1 MLGSMYQRL
10 TLCAQG
16 FALLCSPFVLALCVA
31 AQSSTTPAT
40 TSQSASATSQDFS
53 QQPAVYEFIH
63 TSIRCE
69 NDGSMTLESRARIR
83 IQSQAGLN
91 FAGQLVFAYNAAN
104 EEEQVKSV
112 LILKAD
118 GASITAGPD
127 AVQDLSAPVTREA
140 PVYTDAREKHV
151 TVPGLS
157 VGDSV
162 EYDTVKLTKPLIP
175 GQFWQAFEFQRRVI
189 TRDEQLDLNVPK
201 DRELKVKSPEGIE
214 PSVKVEG
221 DRKLYHWATSN
232 STTPPPVDFF
242 KNFHFDVATLLEG
255 YRPAQGPRVMFSTFQ
270 SWREVSDWY
279 AQLETDRRA
288 PTPEIRA
295 KSEEVTRGLRTP
307 EEKAHALFYW
317 VSQNIRYVSLSFGV
331 GRYQPHPAADVLA
344 NRYGDCK
351 DKAVLLE
358 SMLEA
363 EGLEAQTVLA
373 NGIQDVDPSVP
384 NPLQFDHAF
393 TFLRLGDTSLWLD
406 PTIGVFPFG
415 YLLPQM
421 RDKEVLVVSGDSG
434 NGLQKT
440 PADMAVAGEYHVAVK
455 GDVDLDNTLDA
466 TVDLRTRGDLE
477 VLIRVLGS
485 VLSPEQLAKS
495 ADTVIG
501 TTNHFLYGSP
511 SITGFKILNA
521 SDVSRPVEVQFHVKG
536 KLTHVDP
543 RTQNQAQLAVE
554 LTSVPIHDA
563 NLSTLLPKADSS
575 RASDFHGPKSYSFT
589 VELAF
594 ASVMISSAPLSSK
607 LRIEKDFAIYDSSQD
622 WNGNTFRASRSLTL
636 RVAAVP
642 PSDSQ
647 EYAAFVDKVLDAT
660 AIPTSFTKEPAGHNS
675 SRLSAKVEAGR
686 SGTSASADGA
696 EPTPRATEAVDQ
708 FKRGQDQAKRKNW
721 ANAIASF
728 ESAVKI
734 DPQYADAWREL
745 GRAHMYAREYPE
757 AEAAFTKYLALSP
770 NDHLAYMNMAWA
782 LFNERKYQQDV
793 DMLLKRLDAAPLDG
807 DALYRLGIA
816 YLALHQPDKAVP
828 VLEKSTAQ
836 FPKYTSAH
844 FALGSAY
851 LETHQDDL
859 AVQRFQRVVTL
870 DDSESMLNSVAYA
883 LAEHNSSLN
892 YAEDWSRR
900 SIEVVEVEINNT
912 SIANANSQT
921 WSLLAK
927 LSAYWD
933 TLGWIYFQEHK
944 TDAAERYLL
953 AAWQLSEDP
962 VIGGHLGQLYEAA
975 GRKDD
980 AIRIFLDTLNAF
992 PTTVNPSDEESL
1004 VRKRLSGLLGGD
1016 PQVQSRLEEART
1028 SKSSTRMVSI
1038 ANAAQVQ
1045 GVTQYTLIIGND
1057 SKVTDLASGGDD
1069 SSMLGLSDSIRAAI
1083 MPQSFPD
1090 TSLKAMPRLAM
1101 VACASKD
1108 QACELTLLSSRSSF
1122 RLAPP
1127 E

>member
-1 MLGSMYQRL
+1 MYQPL
-10 TLCAQG
+10 TLRPQGIVVLFSISIFTFCA
-16 FALLCSPFVLALCVA
+16 A
-31 AQSSTTPAT
+31 AQSSAPA
-40 TSQSASATSQDFS
+40 SPSLPASMSPPSQDFS
-53 QQPAVYEFIH
+53 QQPAIFDYIH

-69 NDGSMTLESRARIR
+69 NDGTVMRDTRARIHV
-83 IQSQAGLN
+83 QSQAGLN
-91 FAGQLVFAYNAAN
+91 FAGQLIFNYNAFN
-104 EEEQVKSV
+104 EEAQIKSV
-112 LILKAD
+112 KILKPD
-118 GASITAGPD
+118 GTSITAGPD
-127 AVQDLSAPVTREA
+127 AVQDLSAPVTRGA
-140 PVYTDAREKHV
+140 PVYSDAREKHV
-151 TVPGLS
+151 TVPGVS
-157 VGDSV
+157 VGDSI
-162 EYDTVKLTKPLIP
+162 EYNVVTIGKPLIP
-175 GQFWQAFEFQRRVI
+175 GQFWGAWDFERRMI
-189 TRDEQLDLNVPK
+189 ALDEQLDLNVPK
-201 DRELKVKSPEGIE
+201 DRELKLKGPEGIE
-214 PSVKVEG
+214 PSVKLEG

-232 STTPPPVDFF
+232 SRTPPPVDFF

-255 YRPAQGPRVMFSTFQ
+255 YRPAQAPRVMFSTFR

-279 AQLETDRRA
+279 AQLEKDRRA
-288 PTPEIRA
+288 PAPEIRA
-295 KSEEVTRGLRTP
+295 KSEEVTTGLKTP
-307 EEKAHALFYW
+307 DEKARALFYW

-363 EGLEAQTVLA
+363 EGLHAHTVLA

-393 TFLRLGDTSLWLD
+393 TFLQIGNSDLWLD
-406 PTIGVFPFG
+406 PTVGVFPFG

-421 RDKEVLVVSGDSG
+421 RGKEVLVVSANSAND
-434 NGLQKT
+434 LAKT
-440 PADMAVAGEYHVAVK
+440 PLDMAVAAEYHVAVT
-455 GDVDLDNTLDA
+455 GVVDLDDTLDA
-466 TVDLRTRGDLE
+466 TVDLQTRGDLE

-485 VLSPEQLAKS
+485 LLSPEQLAKS

-511 SITGFKILNA
+511 SVTGFKILNA
-521 SDVSRPVEVQFHVKG
+521 SDASSPVKVQFHVKG
-536 KLTHVDP
+536 KLTHLDP

-554 LTSVPIHDA
+554 LTSIPIHDA

-575 RASDFHGPKSYSFT
+575 GSIDFHGPRSYSFT
-589 VELAF
+589 VELTF
-594 ASVMISSAPLSSK
+594 ASVMISSAPSSSK
-607 LRIEKDFAIYDSSQD
+607 LRIEKDFAVYDSSQD
-622 WNGNTFRASRSLTL
+622 WKDNTFRASRSLTV
-636 RVAAVP
+636 RVPAIP
-642 PSDSQ
+642 QSDSQ
-647 EYAAFVDKVLDAT
+647 EYAAFVDKVLEAT
-660 AIPTSFTKEPAGHNS
+660 AIPASFTKEPAGHKS
-675 SRLSAKVEAGR
+675 SRLSAKDEPAPSGSSASTDSVEA
-686 SGTSASADGA
+686 A
-696 EPTPRATEAVDQ
+696 PHATEAVDQ

-721 ANAIASF
+721 ANAIAAF

-734 DPQYADAWREL
+734 DPQYPEAWREL

-757 AEAAFTKYLALSP
+757 AEAAFTRYLALSP

-782 LFNERKYQQDV
+782 LFNQGKYQQDV

-828 VLEKSTAQ
+828 ALEKSTAQ

-859 AVQRFQRVVTL
+859 AVQRFQRVLTL

-921 WSLLAK
+921 WSLLVK

-944 TDAAERYLL
+944 TDPAEKYLL

-962 VIGGHLGQLYEAA
+962 VIGGHLGQIYEAA
-975 GRKDD
+975 GRQDD
-980 AIRIFLDTLNAF
+980 AIGIYLDTLNAF
-992 PTTVNPSDEESL
+992 PTTANPSDAESL

-1016 PQVQSRLEEART
+1016 PQVESRLKDTRKST
-1028 SKSSTRMVSI
+1028 SSSRKVRI
-1038 ANAAQVQ
+1038 ANPAQVQ
-1045 GVTQYTLIIGND
+1045 GIAQYTLIIGND
-1057 SKVTDLASGGDD
+1057 SKVTDLASAGDD
-1069 SSMLGLSDSIRAAI
+1069 SSLAGLSDSIRAAT

-1101 VACASKD
+1101 LACASKE
-1108 QACELTLLSSRSSF
+1108 QPCELTLLSSRSSF